1 MNLVRCN
8 NGHFYDADK
17 TAQCP
22 HCAAGVAGNPG
33 MAAPNRAA
41 FNGMNYASTSEETVA
56 YENGTM
62 GEYGSTVDET
72 RGGTGL
78 GNAFGSQA
86 KPVAPVTPVKPAVT
100 PAQRFESED
109 DDSVTVRWTEGM
121 NKEPVVGWLVG
132 LNGEVAGESF
142 EIKTG
147 KNFIGRGDN
156 MDVVLRGDKRVS
168 RNKHAIII
176 YEPKNKMF
184 MVQPGESRELFY
196 LNGNVVLNTEKIEQ
210 NDRLYIGETELLF
223 IPLCGENFSWDELG
237 DKE

>member
-86 KPVAPVTPVKPAVT
+86 KPVDPVTPVKPAVT

-109 DDSVTVRWTEGM
+109 DDPVTVRWTEGM

-156 MDVVLRGDKRVS
+156 MDIVLRG
-168 RNKHAIII
+168 
-176 YEPKNKMF
+176 
-184 MVQPGESRELFY
+184 
-196 LNGNVVLNTEKIEQ
+196 
-210 NDRLYIGETELLF
+210 
-223 IPLCGENFSWDELG
+223 
-237 DKE
+237 